1 MTGLEVSARLAEVS
15 APLGPAE
22 SLFKESY
29 YQLMK
34 TALKEDGILCCQGEH
49 GHSGMHDWAICSL
62 CGKADPQLPHRRVP
76 VAAPGPHQGDEA
88 FLQISLPCGGLCLL
102 HHPHLPKRPD
112 WFHAM

>member
-1 MTGLEVSARLAEVS
+1 MVS

-49 GHSGMHDWAICSL
+49 GHSGMHDGPSVLSVARLTHSF
-62 CGKADPQLPHRRVP
+62 PHR
-76 VAAPGPHQGDEA
+76 
-88 FLQISLPCGGLCLL
+88 
-102 HHPHLPKRPD
+102 
-112 WFHAM
+112 